1 MRKIIYLIPCQ
12 ILDMLNLCYM
22 TEKKR
27 NVDLM
32 RLGNR
37 LSAYL
42 SPLLKRCVRIYIQI
56 SPLVGETQLTRE
68 TISLLYYYVKK
79 YYMLFT

>member
-1 MRKIIYLIPCQ
+1 
-12 ILDMLNLCYM
+12 MLNLCYM